1 MSKPRILGGVAKGRS
16 LEIPRSGTRPSPAR
30 LRESLFNILQF
41 HDRGTFLD
49 LYSGSG
55 AVALEAAS
63 RGWTSTAVDK
73 SKGAAHVN
81 RLNATTL
88 GLKLS
93 VHCDDA
99 LRFAK
104 THPRS
109 FDIVFAAPP
118 YPMDLG
124 AIFHEIIQSEV
135 AADDG
140 IYILQYPKGF
150 ELKLKHNKKLVEFD
164 ERRYGSNCIA
174 IIDRNTLDVEES
186 SVEDTDAT
194 DAE

>member
-1 MSKPRILGGVAKGRS
+1 MSKPRILGGTAKGRS
-16 LEIPRSGTRPSPAR
+16 LEIPRQGTRPSPAR
-30 LRESLFNILQF
+30 VRESLFNILQF
-41 HDRGTFLD
+41 YDRGTFLD

-81 RLNATTL
+81 RLNATNL

-104 THPRS
+104 THPKG
-109 FDIVFAAPP
+109 FDFVFAAPP

-124 AIFHEIIQSEV
+124 AIFHEILQSEV
-135 AADDG
+135 AADG
-140 IYILQYPKGF
+140 GTYIFQYPKGI
-150 ELKLKHNKKLVEFD
+150 ELKLKHNGKVVEFD
-164 ERRYGSNCIA
+164 ERKYGSNCIA
-174 IIDRNTLDVEES
+174 IIDRNTLDIDSTSEVS
-186 SVEDTDAT
+186 
-194 DAE
+194 

>member
-1 MSKPRILGGVAKGRS
+1 MRYYTPMSKPRILGGTAKGRT

-81 RLNATTL
+81 RLNSTQL
-88 GLKLS
+88 GLRLS

-104 THPRS
+104 SRPRG

-118 YPMDLG
+118 YPMDLH
-124 AIFHEIIQSEV
+124 AIFTEIIQSEV
-135 AADDG
+135 AADGG

-150 ELKLKHNKKLVEFD
+150 ELKVKYKGKLLEYD
-164 ERRYGSNCIA
+164 ERKYGSNCIS
-174 IIDRNTLDVEES
+174 IIDRPVAEEETS
-186 SVEDTDAT
+186 ETTD
-194 DAE
+194 

>member
-1 MSKPRILGGVAKGRS
+1 MSNPRILGGTAKGQT

-41 HDRGTFLD
+41 HERGTFLD

-81 RLNATTL
+81 RLNATRL
-88 GLKLS
+88 GLRLE

-104 THPRS
+104 SRPRG

-124 AIFHEIIQSEV
+124 AIFHEIILSEV
-135 AADDG
+135 AAVGG
-140 IYILQYPKGF
+140 IYILQYPKGM
-150 ELKLKHNKKLVEFD
+150 ELKLKYKSKLLEFD
-164 ERRYGSNCIA
+164 ERKYGSNCIA
-174 IIDRNTLDVEES
+174 ILDRPVI
-186 SVEDTDAT
+186 EDNSD
-194 DAE
+194 